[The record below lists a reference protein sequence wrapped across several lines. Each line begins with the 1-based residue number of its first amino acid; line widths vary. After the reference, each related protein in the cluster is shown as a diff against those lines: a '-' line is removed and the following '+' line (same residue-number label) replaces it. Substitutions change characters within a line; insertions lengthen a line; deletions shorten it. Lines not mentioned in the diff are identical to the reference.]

1 MSNTKILF
9 VSSEITPY
17 LEETHL
23 SKISRYLPQG
33 IQERG
38 NEIRIF
44 MPRYGCINERK
55 NLLHEVIRLS
65 GQNIIINDND
75 HPLIIKVAS
84 IQVARVQIYF
94 IDNEDFF
101 SRKTKFYDEEN
112 KFFKDND
119 ERAIFFAKGVI
130 ETVKNLG
137 WSPDIIHCHGWF
149 SSLVPLFIK
158 RYYQDSPFFFNSKVV
173 YSVYDDAFK
182 PKFNAKF
189 AHKLT
194 STGIPQADAEILT
207 ANDYSGISK
216 CAITYSDGVIL
227 GDETIDAHLANFI
240 KETGKP
246 VLDFQTPDTYIEEYA
261 NFYDKI
267 LNL

>member
-1 MSNTKILF
+1 MANTKILF

-33 IQERG
+33 IQEKG
-38 NEIRIF
+38 NEIRTF

-84 IQVARVQIYF
+84 IQVARMQIYF
-94 IDNEDFF
+94 IDNDDFF
-101 SRKTKFYDEEN
+101 KRKTLFCDEQN

-149 SSLVPLFIK
+149 SGLVPLFIK
-158 RYYQDSPFFFNSKVV
+158 RYYQDSPFFSNSKVV
-173 YSVYDDAFK
+173 YSVYNDGFK
-182 PKFNAKF
+182 HKFNAKF
-189 AHKLT
+189 THKLV
-194 STGIPQADAEILT
+194 STGIPQADVEILKT
-207 ANDYSGISK
+207 NDYGGISK
-216 CAITYSDGVIL
+216 SAVAYSDAVIL
-227 GDETIDAHLANFI
+227 GDETIDASLADFI
-240 KETGKP
+240 KQSGKP
-246 VLDFQTPDTYIEEYA
+246 VLAYQNSDSYIEAYA
-261 NFYDKI
+261 DFYDQI